1 MAIKI
6 NSLSSGGL
14 QGLGN
19 SGPIEQNDKTPSANS
34 ADNAQRSDSVSL
46 TSIAAQ
52 LQQLEGRIT
61 QMPVVDARLV
71 EEVQRQLAT
80 GSFVLDPESSAN
92 KLIIMEKSLP

>member
-14 QGLGN
+14 QGLVGGAPLERTEE
-19 SGPIEQNDKTPSANS
+19 SASSDRGGRAEQG
-34 ADNAQRSDSVSL
+34 DSISL
-46 TSIAAQ
+46 THTAAQ
-52 LQQLEGRIT
+52 FQQLESQIA

-80 GSFVLDPESSAN
+80 GSFRVDPESTAS
-92 KLIIMEKSLP
+92 KLITMERSLP